1 MQRSLPWDPIVH
13 DLPQTPLLLS
23 GPSLVVGSANHCQYP
38 ENVAWTFQNCR
49 TVNIHTV
56 NDLADHPITCWVK
69 STANLRLYCD
79 RSYLHSS
86 LNCDKTISIFSVP
99 LSFAQPSPGILLG
112 VVLMSRIT
120 GILVNTLRPRQNGR
134 HLPDGIFE
142 CIFLNENLGISI
154 SISLKFVPRGSI
166 NNNPLLVLI
175 VTFWIFIYH
184 EIWILLNIFLYETI
198 ELFILW
204 HVWRYSGVLWV
215 NSCPP
220 LTRLHQ
226 RQSCMSG
233 QALLHHWL
241 CNQKH
246 PWGICSCSPIVNF
259 LKVTF
264 YHEMVS
270 LVIFLIKKSSK

>member
-1 MQRSLPWDPIVH
+1 M
-13 DLPQTPLLLS
+13 
-23 GPSLVVGSANHCQYP
+23 
-38 ENVAWTFQNCR
+38 
-49 TVNIHTV
+49 
-56 NDLADHPITCWVK
+56 
-69 STANLRLYCD
+69 
-79 RSYLHSS
+79 
-86 LNCDKTISIFSVP
+86 
-99 LSFAQPSPGILLG
+99 
-112 VVLMSRIT
+112 
-120 GILVNTLRPRQNGR
+120 
-134 HLPDGIFE
+134 
-142 CIFLNENLGISI
+142 
-154 SISLKFVPRGSI
+154 
-166 NNNPLLVLI
+166 
-175 VTFWIFIYH
+175 IYH

-220 LTRLHQ
+220 LTRPHQ

-270 LVIFLIKKSSK
+270 LVIFLIKNHLNRHIKHENLLSIYENMDYFQITLFTVTCWKFQKIQQPYIKRYFYVFFSTNIVEILLKLWADASSGSGAVKAFLQGSSSPSPSPSPSPSSSLLFSIFA

>member
-1 MQRSLPWDPIVH
+1 MVCVSFCVICIAERLVSSVICRFQG
-13 DLPQTPLLLS
+13 LS
-23 GPSLVVGSANHCQYP
+23 YSHVP
-38 ENVAWTFQNCR
+38 ECIEFSFILFIHH
-49 TVNIHTV
+49 NIHFYFELCTYC
-56 NDLADHPITCWVK
+56 NILDIYLSWNMNSVK
-69 STANLRLYCD
+69 
-79 RSYLHSS
+79 YL
-86 LNCDKTISIFSVP
+86 
-99 LSFAQPSPGILLG
+99 
-112 VVLMSRIT
+112 
-120 GILVNTLRPRQNGR
+120 
-134 HLPDGIFE
+134 
-142 CIFLNENLGISI
+142 
-154 SISLKFVPRGSI
+154 
-166 NNNPLLVLI
+166 
-175 VTFWIFIYH
+175 
-184 EIWILLNIFLYETI
+184 LYETI

-220 LTRLHQ
+220 LTRPHQ

-270 LVIFLIKKSSK
+270 LVIFLIK

>member
-1 MQRSLPWDPIVH
+1 MVCVSFCVICIAERLVSSVICRFQG
-13 DLPQTPLLLS
+13 LS
-23 GPSLVVGSANHCQYP
+23 YSHVP
-38 ENVAWTFQNCR
+38 ECIEFSFILFIHH
-49 TVNIHTV
+49 NIHFYFELCTYC
-56 NDLADHPITCWVK
+56 NILDIYLSWNMNSVK
-69 STANLRLYCD
+69 
-79 RSYLHSS
+79 YL
-86 LNCDKTISIFSVP
+86 
-99 LSFAQPSPGILLG
+99 
-112 VVLMSRIT
+112 
-120 GILVNTLRPRQNGR
+120 
-134 HLPDGIFE
+134 
-142 CIFLNENLGISI
+142 
-154 SISLKFVPRGSI
+154 
-166 NNNPLLVLI
+166 
-175 VTFWIFIYH
+175 FIWNY
-184 EIWILLNIFLYETI
+184 IYI

-270 LVIFLIKKSSK
+270 LVIFLIKTSSK

>member
-1 MQRSLPWDPIVH
+1 MVCVSFCVICIAERLVSSVICRFQG
-13 DLPQTPLLLS
+13 LS
-23 GPSLVVGSANHCQYP
+23 YSHVP
-38 ENVAWTFQNCR
+38 ECIEFSFILFIHH
-49 TVNIHTV
+49 NIHFYFELCTYC
-56 NDLADHPITCWVK
+56 NILDIYLSWNMNSVK
-69 STANLRLYCD
+69 Y
-79 RSYLHSS
+79 
-86 LNCDKTISIFSVP
+86 
-99 LSFAQPSPGILLG
+99 
-112 VVLMSRIT
+112 
-120 GILVNTLRPRQNGR
+120 
-134 HLPDGIFE
+134 
-142 CIFLNENLGISI
+142 
-154 SISLKFVPRGSI
+154 
-166 NNNPLLVLI
+166 
-175 VTFWIFIYH
+175 
-184 EIWILLNIFLYETI
+184 FLYETI

-220 LTRLHQ
+220 LTRPHQ

-270 LVIFLIKKSSK
+270 LVIFLIKKII

>member
-1 MQRSLPWDPIVH
+1 MVCVSFCVICIAERLVSSVICRFQG
-13 DLPQTPLLLS
+13 LS
-23 GPSLVVGSANHCQYP
+23 YSHVP
-38 ENVAWTFQNCR
+38 ECIEFSFILFIHH
-49 TVNIHTV
+49 NIHFYFELCTYC
-56 NDLADHPITCWVK
+56 NILDIYLSWNMNSVK
-69 STANLRLYCD
+69 
-79 RSYLHSS
+79 YL
-86 LNCDKTISIFSVP
+86 F
-99 LSFAQPSPGILLG
+99 
-112 VVLMSRIT
+112 
-120 GILVNTLRPRQNGR
+120 
-134 HLPDGIFE
+134 
-142 CIFLNENLGISI
+142 
-154 SISLKFVPRGSI
+154 
-166 NNNPLLVLI
+166 
-175 VTFWIFIYH
+175 
-184 EIWILLNIFLYETI
+184 YETI

-215 NSCPP
+215 NSCSP

-270 LVIFLIKKSSK
+270 LVIFLIKKII